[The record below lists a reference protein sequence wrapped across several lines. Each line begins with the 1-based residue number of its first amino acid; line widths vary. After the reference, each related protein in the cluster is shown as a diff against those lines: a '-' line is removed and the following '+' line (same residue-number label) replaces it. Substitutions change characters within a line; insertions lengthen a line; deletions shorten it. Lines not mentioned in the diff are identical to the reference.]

1 MRRGTALKAVESVR
15 GALEDYHCVIALIQR
30 VSESEVRVEG
40 HTIGAIGKGLLAMI
54 GIERDDDQTRAERLL
69 TRVLDYRVFPDDD
82 GRMNLSLR
90 QVGGGLL
97 LVPQFTLVADTD
109 RGNRASFAAAGSP
122 AAARSLFEQL
132 VAKALEWHAPVATGR
147 FGAHMAVS
155 LINDGPVTFWL
166 EASSSEP

>member
-1 MRRGTALKAVESVR
+1 MRRGTALEAVESVR
-15 GALEDYHCVIALIQR
+15 GASEDYHCVIALIQR
-30 VSESEVRVEG
+30 VSEGTVRVDG

-54 GIERDDDQTRAERLL
+54 GVERDDDETRAHRLL
-69 TRVLDYRVFPDDD
+69 TRVLDYRVFPDEA

-109 RGNRASFAAAGSP
+109 RGNRASFTAAGPP
-122 AAARSLFEQL
+122 AAAQRLFEQL
-132 VAKALEWHAPVATGR
+132 VTKAREWHTPVATGQ
-147 FGAHMAVS
+147 FGARMAVS

-166 EASSSEP
+166 RTAFPEP

>member
-15 GALEDYHCVIALIQR
+15 GASEDYHCVIALIQR
-30 VSESEVRVEG
+30 VSSAEVRVEG
-40 HTIGAIGKGLLAMI
+40 HVIGAIGMGLLAMI
-54 GIERDDDQTRAERLL
+54 AVERGDDETRADRLL

-97 LVPQFTLVADTD
+97 LVPQFTLVADTA
-109 RGNRASFAAAGSP
+109 RGNRASFTAAGPP
-122 AAARSLFEQL
+122 AAAQTLFEQV
-132 VAKALEWHAPVATGR
+132 VAKAQGRHSPVATGQ

-166 EASSSEP
+166 ETASPEP

>member
-15 GALEDYHCVIALIQR
+15 GASEDYHCVIALIQR
-30 VSESEVRVEG
+30 VSSAAVQVDGR
-40 HTIGAIGKGLLAMI
+40 TIGAIGKGLLAMI
-54 GIERDDDQTRAERLL
+54 GVERHDDAARADRLL
-69 TRVLDYRVFPDDD
+69 TRVLDYRVFPDSE

-97 LVPQFTLVADTD
+97 LVPQFTLVADTA
-109 RGNRASFAAAGSP
+109 RGNRASFTAAGPP
-122 AAARSLFEQL
+122 AAAQALFEQL
-132 VAKALEWHAPVATGR
+132 VANAQGRHAPVATGQ

-166 EASSSEP
+166 ETSSPEP